1 MKTTFLE
8 RKASHRLL
16 DRCYHRHMPAP
27 PLVPSPTQYA
37 EVNDVLGELM
47 ERLRAVLGSQLAG
60 VYLYGSLTRGAFD
73 RQSDI
78 DVLVVTRDEMSDEAF
93 AAVSAMHD
101 QIAAGESWCAT
112 QLEVAYIPAKS
123 LPRYEAEA
131 SVYPHMDRG
140 KGEHLQRK
148 EHWSDCVV
156 QRHELRE
163 RGIALAG
170 PHPATLIDPVS
181 DDDLR
186 QATRD
191 VLLRWAESLFGDPS
205 ELERRGSQSYVV
217 LSICRML
224 YTLDTGAVASKR
236 QAADWVKA
244 TLDEKWSSL
253 VDRAWTGRQTPD
265 SKATAEDVTATLD
278 LMRYAVGASIYPRQ
292 PRTAGDTETNVI

>member
-1 MKTTFLE
+1 MKTTYPG
-8 RKASHRLL
+8 RKTSHRFL
-16 DRCYHRHMPAP
+16 DRCYHTQMPALTP
-27 PLVPSPTQYA
+27 HG
-37 EVNDVLGELM
+37 EVNEILQELM
-47 ERLRAVLGSQLAG
+47 EGLRAILGAELTG

-78 DVLVVTRDEMSDEAF
+78 DVLVVTRDEMSDKMF
-93 AAVSAMHD
+93 AALSAMHD
-101 QIAAGESWCAT
+101 RIAVGDSWCAT

-123 LPRYEAEA
+123 LPRYEAET
-131 SVYPHMDRG
+131 SVYPHLDRG
-140 KGEHLQRK
+140 KGERLQRK

-156 QRHELRE
+156 QRGELRE
-163 RGIALAG
+163 RGITLAG

-191 VLLRWAESLFGDPS
+191 VLLRWAESLFENPS
-205 ELERRGSQSYVV
+205 ELERRGYQSYVV

-224 YTLDTGAVASKR
+224 YTLDTGAVASKP
-236 QAADWVKA
+236 QAADWAKA

-253 VDRAWTGRQTPD
+253 VDRAWTGRQNPD
-265 SKATAEDVTATLD
+265 THATAEDITATLD
-278 LMRYAVGASIYPRQ
+278 LIRYAIGTSTYPRH